1 MFKYD
6 WVILIINVVEFRDM
20 FWFYKFEILYKEGKK
35 NGIVGW
41 LKCVEVFLFGEI
53 SLYIEYW
60 KSIFV
65 YGEECEEDIEIGLI
79 FVLGDI
85 FDIYIYRING
95 YRRIMIRNF
104 VFSVYEGCILWGVC
118 LVILELG
125 REKVLNLLYEGYL
138 GLVKMKNL
146 VSSYLW

>member
-1 MFKYD
+1 M
-6 WVILIINVVEFRDM
+6 EFRDR
-20 FWFYKFEILYKEGKK
+20 FWFYKFEILYKKGKK

-65 YGEECEEDIEIGLI
+65 YGEEFEEDIEIGLI

-85 FDIYIYRING
+85 FDIYRING
-95 YRRIMIRNF
+95 
-104 VFSVYEGCILWGVC
+104 
-118 LVILELG
+118 
-125 REKVLNLLYEGYL
+125 
-138 GLVKMKNL
+138 
-146 VSSYLW
+146 